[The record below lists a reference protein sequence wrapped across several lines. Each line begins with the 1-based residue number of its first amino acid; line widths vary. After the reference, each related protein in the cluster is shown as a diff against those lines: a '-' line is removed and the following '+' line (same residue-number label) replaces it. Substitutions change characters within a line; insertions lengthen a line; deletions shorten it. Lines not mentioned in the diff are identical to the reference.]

1 MEAGF
6 DNSLYIHKQTEHIR
20 QRIAQ
25 WGGKL
30 YLEFGGKLFDDYH
43 ASRVLPGFQP
53 DSKIKMLMELRDSVE
68 IVIVINAT
76 DIEKN
81 KVRSDL
87 GITYAASASSSF
99 CVAHGRAIST
109 GTPHGC
115 LPSRYVRPNSAA

>member
-1 MEAGF
+1 MC
-6 DNSLYIHKQTEHIR
+6 IR
-20 QRIAQ
+20 
-25 WGGKL
+25 
-30 YLEFGGKLFDDYH
+30 DSYH

-87 GITYAASASSSF
+87 GITYDLDVLRLIDAFRS
-99 CVAHGRAIST
+99 ID
-109 GTPHGC
+109 
-115 LPSRYVRPNSAA
+115 LYVGLSLIHI